1 MRKVLDVYNE
11 HTELR
16 AHGRMFGMLDS
27 TLRGSYVRASELRRN
42 AIRNRWRCEFGF
54 RCNAGPMQT
63 RKDSKDEADS
73 NGDGHLRL
81 TRHHCDS
88 IFDSTPVSK
97 KVSKCCKYDSP
108 KKRLCCSARRTK
120 CA

>member
-1 MRKVLDVYNE
+1 
-11 HTELR
+11 
-16 AHGRMFGMLDS
+16 MLDS
-27 TLRGSYVRASELRRN
+27 TLRGSYVRASKLRRN

-88 IFDSTPVSK
+88 IFDSTPVYK
-97 KVSKCCKYDSP
+97 KSFEVLQI
-108 KKRLCCSARRTK
+108 RLTQYKTVLQCTKNEVRLIRRRCAR
-120 CA
+120 